1 MPASAHLRWHQCNP
15 APAPAP
21 TSAPASA
28 PAPAPAL
35 APLPLWSMMPPPTVS
50 NCFRPA
56 SEMFPCKCHF
66 GSSIDA
72 SMCAGICP
80 GIGSCM
86 ATRTMAEAEYVAKYI
101 LGDGNR
107 EEFLAKFAKA
117 IPEGF
122 DPDVDLERVGVANQT
137 TMLKGETEL
146 IGKLFERTMIK
157 KYGPHSANQ
166 HFISFNTICDA
177 TQERQDAMY
186 EMLGTAYEAPTSK
199 LYAELEGEQV
209 GVDLQSTKAQERL
222 SSKAME
228 DETRGAGTAA
238 ADAPKRIDLCIVVGG
253 FNSSNTTHLVEIV
266 DEEGIPG
273 YHIDAAERIGAPDGE
288 LVNRIQY
295 KPVATPPGQ
304 AMLEEGLEVKEGFL
318 PDGPVVIGLT
328 SGASTPDN
336 VLGDICQRI
345 LKLRNVE

>member
-1 MPASAHLRWHQCNP
+1 
-15 APAPAP
+15 
-21 TSAPASA
+21 
-28 PAPAPAL
+28 
-35 APLPLWSMMPPPTVS
+35 
-50 NCFRPA
+50 
-56 SEMFPCKCHF
+56 
-66 GSSIDA
+66 
-72 SMCAGICP
+72 MCAGICP